1 MSQLTIS
8 TQEKRFPV
16 APDLYG
22 LFFED
27 ISHAGDG
34 GLYPEMLRNRSF
46 EDSLLP
52 DGCIT
57 NDNGKTFTSPTGW
70 IDEFNNGE
78 GMNDWIASQKIAP
91 TTIPAWYSE
100 NADMQL
106 NKDNTLNDNRR
117 VSLQVD
123 FEENGKIYNVGY
135 NGINQEKGDTYN
147 FYLFAKSEQ
156 TLHLTVSI
164 QINNQTSC
172 SSDIIINDANWK
184 RYDAQFLATE
194 TARNA
199 TFSIQC
205 QEKGTLYLGF
215 CSLMPAETFHGHG
228 LRKDLAEKLEQMHP
242 SFLRFPG
249 GCIVEGF
256 TLETAMFFCNTVGPV
271 WERPSH
277 WLLWHYRT
285 TNGLGFHEYLQL
297 CEDLKLSALYVCNC
311 GMTCQGRGP
320 YYFNEAQMQFAIND
334 TLNALEYALGS
345 SQTHWGSLRAKMGHP
360 EPFSLKY
367 IAYGQYH
374 PVKRICGGRINHDS
388 RRNLRILFG
397 KNHLCDG
404 GDHCNGQS
412 DQSEPAGTI
421 NANLLFLVAFVRL
434 SRSAKNRETKRSQG
448 KMISGERPIPYR
460 AKDDPH
466 YSFKYGIRGIYDKRN
481 ESKSGG
487 TKSVIMDK
495 FFCKRIL
502 VRDA

>member
-123 FEENGKIYNVGY
+123 FEENGKIYNIGY

-156 TLHLTVSI
+156 KEMLLSPFNV
-164 QINNQTSC
+164 
-172 SSDIIINDANWK
+172 
-184 RYDAQFLATE
+184 
-194 TARNA
+194 
-199 TFSIQC
+199 
-205 QEKGTLYLGF
+205 
-215 CSLMPAETFHGHG
+215 
-228 LRKDLAEKLEQMHP
+228 RKKEP
-242 SFLRFPG
+242 
-249 GCIVEGF
+249 F
-256 TLETAMFFCNTVGPV
+256 TLAFVLLCLQKHFTV
-271 WERPSH
+271 
-277 WLLWHYRT
+277 T
-285 TNGLGFHEYLQL
+285 
-297 CEDLKLSALYVCNC
+297 D
-311 GMTCQGRGP
+311 
-320 YYFNEAQMQFAIND
+320 FA
-334 TLNALEYALGS
+334 
-345 SQTHWGSLRAKMGHP
+345 
-360 EPFSLKY
+360 
-367 IAYGQYH
+367 
-374 PVKRICGGRINHDS
+374 
-388 RRNLRILFG
+388 RIL
-397 KNHLCDG
+397 
-404 GDHCNGQS
+404 Q
-412 DQSEPAGTI
+412 
-421 NANLLFLVAFVRL
+421 
-434 SRSAKNRETKRSQG
+434 
-448 KMISGERPIPYR
+448 
-460 AKDDPH
+460 
-466 YSFKYGIRGIYDKRN
+466 
-481 ESKSGG
+481 KSLN
-487 TKSVIMDK
+487 K
-495 FFCKRIL
+495 CIL
-502 VRDA
+502 HSCVFQAAAS

>member
-8 TQEKRFPV
+8 TKEKRFPV

-22 LFFED
+22 IFFED

-78 GMNDWIASQKIAP
+78 GMTDWIASQKIAP
-91 TTIPAWYSE
+91 TAIPAWYSE

-123 FEENGKIYNVGY
+123 FEENGKIYNIGY
-135 NGINQEKGDTYN
+135 NGINQEKGDAYN

-172 SSDIIINDANWK
+172 SRDIIINDADWK

-205 QEKGTLYLGF
+205 Q
-215 CSLMPAETFHGHG
+215 
-228 LRKDLAEKLEQMHP
+228 R
-242 SFLRFPG
+242 R
-249 GCIVEGF
+249 
-256 TLETAMFFCNTVGPV
+256 
-271 WERPSH
+271 
-277 WLLWHYRT
+277 
-285 TNGLGFHEYLQL
+285 LQ
-297 CEDLKLSALYVCNC
+297 SV
-311 GMTCQGRGP
+311 
-320 YYFNEAQMQFAIND
+320 
-334 TLNALEYALGS
+334 
-345 SQTHWGSLRAKMGHP
+345 
-360 EPFSLKY
+360 
-367 IAYGQYH
+367 
-374 PVKRICGGRINHDS
+374 
-388 RRNLRILFG
+388 
-397 KNHLCDG
+397 
-404 GDHCNGQS
+404 
-412 DQSEPAGTI
+412 
-421 NANLLFLVAFVRL
+421 
-434 SRSAKNRETKRSQG
+434 
-448 KMISGERPIPYR
+448 
-460 AKDDPH
+460 PH
-466 YSFKYGIRGIYDKRN
+466 YKHKPMMSY
-481 ESKSGG
+481 
-487 TKSVIMDK
+487 
-495 FFCKRIL
+495 
-502 VRDA
+502 

>member
-100 NADMQL
+100 NANMQL

-123 FEENGKIYNVGY
+123 FEENGKIYNIGY

-172 SSDIIINDANWK
+172 SSDIIIG
-184 RYDAQFLATE
+184 
-194 TARNA
+194 NA
-199 TFSIQC
+199 MMHNFWPLKQ
-205 QEKGTLYLGF
+205 QEMLLF
-215 CSLMPAETFHGHG
+215 PFNV
-228 LRKDLAEKLEQMHP
+228 RKKEP
-242 SFLRFPG
+242 
-249 GCIVEGF
+249 F
-256 TLETAMFFCNTVGPV
+256 TLAFVLLCLQKHFTV
-271 WERPSH
+271 
-277 WLLWHYRT
+277 T
-285 TNGLGFHEYLQL
+285 
-297 CEDLKLSALYVCNC
+297 D
-311 GMTCQGRGP
+311 
-320 YYFNEAQMQFAIND
+320 FA
-334 TLNALEYALGS
+334 
-345 SQTHWGSLRAKMGHP
+345 
-360 EPFSLKY
+360 
-367 IAYGQYH
+367 
-374 PVKRICGGRINHDS
+374 
-388 RRNLRILFG
+388 RIL
-397 KNHLCDG
+397 
-404 GDHCNGQS
+404 Q
-412 DQSEPAGTI
+412 
-421 NANLLFLVAFVRL
+421 
-434 SRSAKNRETKRSQG
+434 
-448 KMISGERPIPYR
+448 
-460 AKDDPH
+460 
-466 YSFKYGIRGIYDKRN
+466 
-481 ESKSGG
+481 KSLN
-487 TKSVIMDK
+487 K
-495 FFCKRIL
+495 CIL
-502 VRDA
+502 HSCVFQAAAS